1 MLNPFMYSF
10 IDARVL
16 ASSYSTIFLKKG
28 KGGHMVDKKG
38 MIRRTTKARPIFHI

>member
-1 MLNPFMYSF
+1 MYSF

-16 ASSYSTIFLKKG
+16 ASSYSTILKKEEG

-38 MIRRTTKARPIFHI
+38 MIRRTTKACPIFHI